1 MCSQLARFLRLR
13 APIVNF
19 SLQYTQN
26 LSLRA
31 TYLTTRSGMSYFVA
45 FLRTREEIPYLFLRT
60 SIDAFSLE
68 KIVAAVATSPT
79 RKLGL
84 SPGSGSCRTASR
96 LTTLSFLMRMTVGE
110 QKANTKKVS

>member
-60 SIDAFSLE
+60 SIDAFFLRENCSCCCNLSYS
-68 KIVAAVATSPT
+68 KIGIVVWIG
-79 RKLGL
+79 KLPDG
-84 SPGSGSCRTASR
+84 
-96 LTTLSFLMRMTVGE
+96 
-110 QKANTKKVS
+110 